1 MTPGQRR
8 DRALSVEE
16 AVGSGGAIALAEG
29 VVPHESLPP
38 DAGRWSRAGSRRI
51 DVVLVVLVALLAL
64 VAAVALAA
72 PWIAPD
78 NPTTQDLVGRLHAPA
93 LRGDHPLGTDELG
106 RDVLSRV
113 IYGTRVSLALGF
125 GCSLVSATFGLVLG
139 LVAGLRGGWI
149 DGAVMRLVDAQ
160 LAFPFVVLAIAI
172 VAVAGPHIWI
182 LAALL
187 SWLGWAQFAR
197 LVRGEAQ
204 AAARQD
210 YVLAAR
216 ALGASKVRI
225 AIRDV
230 LPNLLP
236 PVLIIATFNVAQVII
251 QESALSYL
259 GVGVQAPTASWG
271 GMLSEGQE
279 YLGSAWWI
287 AMSGGVALML
297 TVLLVNLI
305 GMRVRR
311 VLDPRR
317 SA

>member
-1 MTPGQRR
+1 MTPARR
-8 DRALSVEE
+8 PNPELPVEE

-29 VVPHESLPP
+29 VLQHEPAVPS
-38 DAGRWSRAGSRRI
+38 AARWGRAGGHH
-51 DVVLVVLVALLAL
+51 DPLLLLLVALLML
-64 VAAVALAA
+64 VAAVAVAA
-72 PWIAPD
+72 PWIAPHS
-78 NPTTQDLVGRLHAPA
+78 PTTQDLIGRLHGPA
-93 LRGDHPLGTDELG
+93 LSGGHPLGTDELG

-125 GCSLVSATFGLVLG
+125 GCSLVAAAFGLVLG
-139 LVAGLRGGWI
+139 LLAGLRGGWV
-149 DGAVMRLVDAQ
+149 DGLVMRLVDAQ

-182 LAALL
+182 LAGLL

-216 ALGASKVRI
+216 ALGASKLRI

-259 GVGVQAPTASWG
+259 GVGVQAPTPSWG
-271 GMLSEGQE
+271 GMLSEGQQ

-287 AMSGGVALML
+287 AMSGGVALMI
-297 TVLLVNLI
+297 TVLLVNLV
-305 GMRVRR
+305 GVRLR
-311 VLDPRR
+311 RTLDPRTTT
-317 SA
+317 